1 VPIDRRQK
9 GVTNMAA
16 RQNYSAGRQQY
27 ARRSSERN
35 SASAQMYVYGNVVTK
50 PAYEPRRHEKSP
62 ERPVKRT
69 SRQVRRNRRQAL
81 HMSSAYVVFLTIA
94 ALMALI
100 VCVNYVQLQSRI
112 TSRSKNIT
120 AMQEELAD
128 MKEENNTKYNAIMD
142 SVNLDEI
149 RDKAQTDLG
158 MVYASP
164 QQVVE
169 YDNPATDYVKQY
181 ESIPEDGVLAQSD
194 KNSK

>member
-1 VPIDRRQK
+1 MPIDRRQK
-9 GVTNMAA
+9 GANNMAA

-164 QQVVE
+164 EQVVE

-181 ESIPEDGVLAQSD
+181 ENIPEDGVLAQSD

>member
-1 VPIDRRQK
+1 
-9 GVTNMAA
+9 
-16 RQNYSAGRQQY
+16 
-27 ARRSSERN
+27 
-35 SASAQMYVYGNVVTK
+35 
-50 PAYEPRRHEKSP
+50 
-62 ERPVKRT
+62 
-69 SRQVRRNRRQAL
+69 
-81 HMSSAYVVFLTIA
+81 MSSAYVVFLTIA

-128 MKEENNTKYNAIMD
+128 MKEEINTKYNAIMD